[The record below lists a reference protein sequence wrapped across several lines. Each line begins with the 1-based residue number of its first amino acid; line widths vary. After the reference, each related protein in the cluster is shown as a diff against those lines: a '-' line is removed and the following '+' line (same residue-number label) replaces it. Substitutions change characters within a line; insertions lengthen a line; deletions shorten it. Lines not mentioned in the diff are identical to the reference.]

1 MTEQK
6 SKKGNGIAKKLKK
19 NILSPCIKSQSQK
32 GKHPNLEKHDIDT
45 IDNGT
50 LSFDSTRY
58 LKKKNSDLDTISS
71 TVSLHSNRTESKL
84 NNEITDSDPNDY
96 LRRKQP
102 KNKGK
107 EKAEVTEIA
116 DVDSSDSEDDVPLS
130 KLTKKQT
137 QTTQQKVGTP
147 LKNGENIEE
156 IEESDSDVIKI
167 PEFPM
172 PAPSNTDE
180 FFVSIP
186 AKMEPTRSE
195 MGSLVDSNV
204 VKHSIPMPQPT
215 DSKYDEFSTPVNDND
230 YIIEEIVTEEVVNGK
245 KIITTQTITRRAN
258 KSNYSTP
265 LDNMRVNE
273 QSSIKMPIAVG
284 STKEDIKIPAKMTP
298 TKTETTTTTEGIVEM
313 PMNIPKPST
322 SKLFTKNGV
331 PNLVETGLN
340 STPLSEI
347 VDGNDPNTMAMPSIP
362 QIPPE
367 EPEENIT
374 DNLVSSPKLIE
385 EVAYDPQQPNQPMV
399 EPGFNINVLPPNQ
412 PVEAGFNFANVP
424 PQDPAIDAGYY
435 QQPAEP
441 GFSFT
446 VTNEDNM
453 AIPLPTPG
461 GHGNENILNNVQGIP
476 NLLATDSAN
485 RKQAKQQGF
494 LNIPQPLP
502 PSAIEDNQVIE
513 DDKSDVSYGSK
524 KIVVS
529 SPKSFTADEQI
540 QFTEELTK
548 KQEMEHE
555 EALKNEKPI
564 GTITMPKTPSTF
576 FKNNNIYY
584 NENDSSEVNE
594 RQIVEEESKNIIS
607 NIPDVESISDSDSE
621 TDSSSD
627 DSSSDSETDSSSD
640 SDSSE
645 SNDSSDDEK
654 LFNIKQKY
662 DQKKKEHES
671 VNEEKKGI
679 KEDIKEE
686 IKATKEEIK
695 ESKED
700 VKEEV
705 KEVKDDVKEEIKEVK
720 DEVKDDVKEE
730 VKEVKDEVKEEL
742 KEVKDEVKE
751 EVKEVKDEVKEELKE
766 VKDDVKDELK
776 ESKEDA
782 IEKVENVPVV
792 EEAKEDVKK
801 EVVGHIDLANI
812 DAVSEASFQDNLMG
826 SLRRKN
832 GARSI
837 RSFFGFNKKDKK
849 DKNDKS
855 DNRNK
860 QQIKKEEKKEEK
872 QQQKK
877 EEKQQKKEEKQQKK
891 EEKQLKKEEK
901 QQQKKE
907 EKQLKKEEKQ
917 QQKKEEKRS
926 KKEER
931 QKLKREEAMSE
942 LPELPELPESN
953 LAASDTVKSR
963 RSSIRSFNEAHFSL
977 KRLVSPFNRRSSSM
991 RGRPTKE
998 AEKVELSEANT
1009 TPEKPLNTETIQDSD
1024 AQVEKP
1030 VNDNKV
1036 NEHDKK
1042 ESAEPVKLENENV
1055 DKKDDDQ
1062 SSVSSSDSDDSK
1074 SISSSSSDE
1083 EVLGNIIQK
1092 KNINQATKPEPSNK
1106 TSNKSSNKPN
1116 VEPSNKPSNK
1126 PNVEPSN
1133 KPNVDLNRNYTSVE
1147 NDDFVSLM
1155 MVQRMLSSSVD
1166 RSSSPVEI
1174 PELPKPVVNPYN
1186 VDVEYERRK
1195 SYSKP
1200 KAVVTAVTP
1209 RNETETQRSTV
1220 LYKFEEKPERPIS
1233 SFYKSDFAS
1242 RSLGSL
1248 PVVPAAAETNEY
1260 SPKQR
1265 MIELNLDTSKDSIA
1279 GPTGEYD
1286 INNKSTILDSDL
1298 KQMFEDIHNLSLD
1311 DIASRYTKDSM
1322 IQCDI
1327 GPSFM
1332 DEVMGSLSMK

>member
-1 MTEQK
+1 MFLIKTII
-6 SKKGNGIAKKLKK
+6 N
-19 NILSPCIKSQSQK
+19 NIY
-32 GKHPNLEKHDIDT
+32 
-45 IDNGT
+45 
-50 LSFDSTRY
+50 F
-58 LKKKNSDLDTISS
+58 
-71 TVSLHSNRTESKL
+71 
-84 NNEITDSDPNDY
+84 
-96 LRRKQP
+96 
-102 KNKGK
+102 
-107 EKAEVTEIA
+107 
-116 DVDSSDSEDDVPLS
+116 
-130 KLTKKQT
+130 
-137 QTTQQKVGTP
+137 
-147 LKNGENIEE
+147 NI
-156 IEESDSDVIKI
+156 ESDSDVIKI

-645 SNDSSDDEK
+645 SSDSSDDEK

-742 KEVKDEVKE
+742 KEVKD
-751 EVKEVKDEVKEELKE
+751 
-766 VKDDVKDELK
+766 DVKDELK
-776 ESKEDA
+776 ESKEDV

-877 EEKQQKKEEKQQKK
+877 EEKQQKKEEK
-891 EEKQLKKEEK
+891 
-901 QQQKKE
+901 QQKKE

>member
-6 SKKGNGIAKKLKK
+6 PKKGNGIAKKLRK

-32 GKHPNLEKHDIDT
+32 GKHPNTDKHDIDT

-84 NNEITDSDPNDY
+84 NNEITDSDPSDY

-107 EKAEVTEIA
+107 EKVEVTEI
-116 DVDSSDSEDDVPLS
+116 DDIDSSDSEDDVPLS

-137 QTTQQKVGTP
+137 PTP

-156 IEESDSDVIKI
+156 IEESSSDVIKI

-172 PAPSNTDE
+172 PVPSNTEE
-180 FFVSIP
+180 FFMSIP

-195 MGSLVDSNV
+195 MGSLVDASV
-204 VKHSIPMPQPT
+204 VKNSIPMPQPT
-215 DSKYDEFSTPVNDND
+215 DSKYDDFSTPVNDNN
-230 YIIEEIVTEEVVNGK
+230 YIIEEIVTEEIVNGK

-258 KSNYSTP
+258 KSNYSIP
-265 LDNMRVNE
+265 LDNVRANE
-273 QSSIKMPIAVG
+273 QASIKMPVAVG
-284 STKEDIKIPAKMTP
+284 SSAEEIKIPAKMTP
-298 TKTETTTTTEGIVEM
+298 TKIETTSTTEGIVEM

-322 SKLFTKNGV
+322 SKLFTNNGV
-331 PNLVETGLN
+331 PNLVESN
-340 STPLSEI
+340 MPLSEI
-347 VDGNDPNTMAMPSIP
+347 VNENDPNAMAMPSIP

-367 EPEENIT
+367 EPQENIT
-374 DNLVSSPKLIE
+374 DNMVSSPKLIE
-385 EVAYDPQQPNQPMV
+385 EEIAFDPQQSNQPMF
-399 EPGFNINVLPPNQ
+399 EPGFNINVPPPNQ
-412 PVEAGFNFANVP
+412 PVEAGFNFASAP

-435 QQPAEP
+435 QQPPEP

-453 AIPLPTPG
+453 AIPLPVPG
-461 GHGNENILNNVQGIP
+461 GHGNEHILNNVQAVP

-485 RKQAKQQGF
+485 RKEAKQQGF

-529 SPKSFTADEQI
+529 SPKSFNSDEQI
-540 QFTEELTK
+540 HFSEQLTK
-548 KQEMEHE
+548 KQELEHE

-576 FKNNNIYY
+576 FKNNNINY
-584 NENDSSEVNE
+584 NENDLNDAVD
-594 RQIVEEESKNIIS
+594 RGIVEEESKNIIS

-621 TDSSSD
+621 TDSSTD
-627 DSSSDSETDSSSD
+627 DSSSDSETESSTDS
-640 SDSSE
+640 
-645 SNDSSDDEK
+645 DSSDDEK

-662 DQKKKEHES
+662 DQKKKEHEE
-671 VNEEKKGI
+671 VANKEKNDVKEVLKETKEDVKEELKET

-686 IKATKEEIK
+686 LKETKEDIK
-695 ESKED
+695 EELKETKED
-700 VKEEV
+700 VKEEL
-705 KEVKDDVKEEIKEVK
+705 KETKEDI
-720 DEVKDDVKEE
+720 KEE
-730 VKEVKDEVKEEL
+730 VKETKD
-742 KEVKDEVKE
+742 D
-751 EVKEVKDEVKEELKE
+751 VKEELKE
-766 VKDDVKDELK
+766 VKDDVKEELK
-776 ESKEDA
+776 EVKDDAKEELKEVKENVKEEIKEVKDDAKEELKEVKENVKEEIKETKEEVKKNVNSKENN
-782 IEKVENVPVV
+782 KN
-792 EEAKEDVKK
+792 EDV
-801 EVVGHIDLANI
+801 VGNIELANL

-826 SLRRKN
+826 SLKRKN

-837 RSFFGFNKKDKK
+837 RSFFGFSKKDKK
-849 DKNDKS
+849 DKNDK
-855 DNRNK
+855 NEKNK
-860 QQIKKEEKKEEK
+860 QQLKKEEKKEEK

-877 EEKQQKKEEKQQKK
+877 EEKQQLKK

-901 QQQKKE
+901 Q
-907 EKQLKKEEKQ
+907 LKKEEKRL
-917 QQKKEEKRS
+917 KKEEK
-926 KKEER
+926 

-942 LPELPELPESN
+942 LPELPELPESS
-953 LAASDTVKSR
+953 LAASDTLKTR

-991 RGRPTKE
+991 KGRPTKE
-998 AEKVELSEANT
+998 VEKTELSEANT
-1009 TPEKPLNTETIQDSD
+1009 TPEKPLSTEVIQDSD
-1024 AQVEKP
+1024 VQQVEKP
-1030 VNDNKV
+1030 VNDHKV
-1036 NEHDKK
+1036 NDHDKK
-1042 ESAEPVKLENENV
+1042 ETIEPVKLENV
-1055 DKKDDDQ
+1055 DKKDNDDQ
-1062 SSVSSSDSDDSK
+1062 SSISSSDSDDSK

-1092 KNINQATKPEPSNK
+1092 KNVNQTPNSQP
-1106 TSNKSSNKPN
+1106 TSNKQ
-1116 VEPSNKPSNK
+1116 
-1126 PNVEPSN
+1126 
-1133 KPNVDLNRNYTSVE
+1133 NVDVNKNYTNVE

-1166 RSSSPVEI
+1166 RSSSPIEI

-1200 KAVVTAVTP
+1200 KAVVTAITP

-1220 LYKFEEKPERPIS
+1220 LYKFEDKPERPIS
-1233 SFYKSDFAS
+1233 SFYKNDFAS

-1248 PVVPAAAETNEY
+1248 PVAAAAAETNEY

-1265 MIELNLDTSKDSIA
+1265 MIELNLDTSKDSIT
-1279 GPTGEYD
+1279 GPIGEND

-1311 DIASRYTKDSM
+1311 DITSRYTKDSM